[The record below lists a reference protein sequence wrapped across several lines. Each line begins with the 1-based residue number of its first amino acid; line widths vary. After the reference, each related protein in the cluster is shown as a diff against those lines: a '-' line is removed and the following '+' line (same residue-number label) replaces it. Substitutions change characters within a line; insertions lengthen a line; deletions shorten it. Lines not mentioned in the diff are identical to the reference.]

1 MKKLLVER
9 FQELAGIKPL
19 YEVNSGAVPKELID
33 FGKEIQKKLSVT
45 NAFKFKIDMNATNLK
60 AFNKIAQEN
69 TDGFAILG
77 QDNKLVIVSHPNNKQ
92 LLQDVISEFNIA
104 DNFNAVLDDST
115 KKAISDTSYE
125 ISTKSG
131 ELYFDQKMPGVIDTD
146 GVIMVTVGV
155 NGRAIRKN

>member
-19 YEVNSGAVPKELID
+19 YEVDSGEASKELID
-33 FGKEIQKKLSVT
+33 FGKEVQKKLQTVE
-45 NAFKFKIDMNATNLK
+45 NAFKFKIDMNATNFNM
-60 AFNKIAQEN
+60 FNKVAQEN

-77 QDNKLVIVSHPNNKQ
+77 QGNKLAIVSHPDNKQ
-92 LLQDVISEFNIA
+92 LLQDVISKFNIA
-104 DNFNAVLDDST
+104 DFDAVLDDST

-125 ISTKSG
+125 INTKSG
-131 ELYFDQKMPGVIDTD
+131 ELYFDQKMPGVLDAD

>member
-19 YEVNSGAVPKELID
+19 YEADSGAVPKELID
-33 FGKEIQKKLSVT
+33 FGKEIQKKLSVG

-77 QDNKLVIVSHPNNKQ
+77 QGNKLAIVSHPDNKQ
-92 LLQDVISEFNIA
+92 LLQDIISKFNIA
-104 DNFNAVLDDST
+104 DNSDAVLDDST

-125 ISTKSG
+125 INTKSG
-131 ELYFDQKMPGVIDTD
+131 ELYFDQKMPGVLDAD
-146 GVIMVTVGV
+146 GVIMVTIGV